1 VNILLLI
8 ITVMLQQ
15 RLLDALDKWS
25 KDQSTERT
33 ELLATFT
40 EPVVAAIAAFA
51 MLESSRMQTPPD
63 SIRTRRKIMNKL
75 NQFITAKDTRTW
87 FAAISVMLHDAMNLL
102 DKAVSFIDL
111 DIDSATMKIAE
122 RIDVNVRYVQ
132 PSDIVEYLP
141 YS

>member
-1 VNILLLI
+1 
-8 ITVMLQQ
+8 MLQQ

-25 KDQSTERT
+25 KDQTAERT

-51 MLESSRMQTPPD
+51 VLESSRMQEPPD
-63 SIRTRRKIMNKL
+63 SIRTRDKIFIKL
-75 NQFITAKDTRTW
+75 SQFVTAKDTRAR
-87 FAAISVMLHDAMNLL
+87 FAAISVLLKEAMVQLHQ
-102 DKAVSFIDL
+102 AVSFIDL
-111 DIDSATMKIAE
+111 GIDSDTMKIAE

-132 PSDIVEYLP
+132 ALDVLECLP